1 MDWSGTLGTSVQKVD
16 MGDPKVYDLPAFD
29 GYQDPKKMDVIS
41 KIAENAARDPRMA
54 TVAVNIL
61 REAGV
66 RPRDY
71 KGQAEAIL
79 KWVQN
84 PKNIYYVNEPDE
96 RLQDPFYTLRVR
108 LGDCDDVAILV
119 YALARSIRLPAR
131 LVISGVD
138 RMKRKRRYIQGEPHF
153 PRDVQWSH
161 IYLQIGDRPYGTP
174 TWYYAEPTLRVPL
187 GWDVVDGDASLM
199 PEMGGS
205 GFAGTTSTGSTAG
218 GAAGGAVAAVASGNL
233 DPNQFLGLNW
243 KAIGSSILI
252 GTMIAISTDIT
263 LTWLRPKIFRPQP
276 LVVQRRRRPSS
287 KR

>member
-16 MGDPKVYDLPAFD
+16 IGDPKVYDLPAFD
-29 GYQDPKKMDVIS
+29 GYQDPKKMEVIS

-61 REAGV
+61 RAAGV
-66 RPRDY
+66 KPRDY
-71 KGQAEAIL
+71 KGQAAAIL

-84 PKNIYYVNEPDE
+84 PKNVYYVNEPDE

-108 LGDCDDVAILV
+108 LGDCDDVSILV

-138 RMKRKRRYIQGEPHF
+138 RQGRKRRYIQGDPNF

-174 TWYYAEPTLRVPL
+174 VWYYAEPTLQVPL
-187 GWDVVDGDASLM
+187 GWDVVAGDAGAL
-199 PEMGGS
+199 PEMQGQ
-205 GFAGTTSTGSTAG
+205 FAGTAQMSSGGAVGGATAA
-218 GAAGGAVAAVASGNL
+218 AAGGHL
-233 DPNQFLGLNW
+233 DPEQFLGLNW
-243 KAIGSSILI
+243 KAVGASVLI
-252 GTMIAISTDIT
+252 GTSIAIGTELA
-263 LTWLRPKIFRPQP
+263 LTVARPMLQKLLERK
-276 LVVQRRRRPSS
+276 V
-287 KR
+287 